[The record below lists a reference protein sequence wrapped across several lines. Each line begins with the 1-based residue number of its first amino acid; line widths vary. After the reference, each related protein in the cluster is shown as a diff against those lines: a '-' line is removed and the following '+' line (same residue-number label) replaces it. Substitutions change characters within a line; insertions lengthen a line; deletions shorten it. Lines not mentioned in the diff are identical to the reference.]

1 MANEPRP
8 RTAFHETDTVGN
20 RPGVKPPDRTV
31 EGVVDP
37 VNSAVCHFTLAL
49 SKRREP
55 PAGRKEVKETNQR
68 LSCRDTVE
76 LPEGGMED

>member
-8 RTAFHETDTVGN
+8 RTAFHATDTGGN

-49 SKRREP
+49 SKKREP
-55 PAGRKEVKETNQR
+55 LAGREEVKVTNQQF
-68 LSCRDTVE
+68 SCRDTID
-76 LPEGGMED
+76 LPEGRMED